1 MQETQS
7 LPRQLPTS
15 PKWQWYLEGSFPW
28 PAAALPLPPLPG
40 RQRGGSPADAEAGE
54 QGSGVQQHAAQ
65 LDVEQ
70 QRQRSEGCERGRD
83 GAVAEEEAG
92 AHLAANAGAST
103 DCSTDAGQ
111 SSDSDQEGSRS
122 GGSSGDGSSS
132 DGSRSDDNGGIDD
145 EESWE
150 EGGDARSIG
159 AGTEPSSSSKEE
171 EEEAPGDQEGERGEE
186 HGQVPRPGGGSSH
199 SPAARPAAQM
209 AGQMSAPAATD
220 QEAVAPGPHA
230 MRRYAW
236 MPTAPRDTL
245 TGGVQAAG
253 AAGVAQLGRA
263 AVPSIG
269 HPQAAASGAP
279 RARPL
284 SLSVDPRRRGGAGC

>member
-7 LPRQLPTS
+7 LPPQLPTS

-40 RQRGGSPADAEAGE
+40 RQHSGSPADAEAGE

-83 GAVAEEEAG
+83 GAVADEEAG

-111 SSDSDQEGSRS
+111 ASDSDQEGSRS

-132 DGSRSDDNGGIDD
+132 DGGSGGGSSTEGGSGGDD

-150 EGGDARSIG
+150 EGGHASGSG
-159 AGTEPSSSSKEE
+159 AGTEPSSSSDEE
-171 EEEAPGDQEGERGEE
+171 EEPPGDQEGEAME
-186 HGQVPRPGGGSSH
+186 VPRPGGGGSRSL
-199 SPAARPAAQM
+199 AARPAAQM
-209 AGQMSAPAATD
+209 AWQMSAPAATD
-220 QEAVAPGPHA
+220 QEAVAPGPCA

-245 TGGVQAAG
+245 
-253 AAGVAQLGRA
+253 
-263 AVPSIG
+263 
-269 HPQAAASGAP
+269 AAACRQQG
-279 RARPL
+279 
-284 SLSVDPRRRGGAGC
+284 RRGWHS